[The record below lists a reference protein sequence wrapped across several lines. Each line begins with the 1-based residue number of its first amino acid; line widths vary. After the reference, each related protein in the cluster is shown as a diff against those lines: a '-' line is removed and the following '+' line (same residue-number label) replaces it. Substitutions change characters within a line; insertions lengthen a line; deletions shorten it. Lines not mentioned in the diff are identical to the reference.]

1 MCRTYAFYRLARTL
15 GLALCLAAGW
25 SSASWALEK
34 VHVVQRGESLA
45 AIARQ
50 YDVSISQLAAHN
62 GIDNRDYIFVGQR
75 LVMPFGDA
83 PTDALLGTYTVME
96 QDSLASIAAA
106 YGVST
111 AELMAYNGLTPATPI
126 WVGQPLLVP
135 IASAESDAR
144 YHEVRLGETLFAI
157 ARRYGVSWPELA
169 TYNNLDQADALATD
183 QVLAIPPATAASAL
197 SSAPP
202 ARPAAA
208 PSSPSPSAVASSAQH
223 AVSLGETLGS
233 IARRYD
239 VEPADLF
246 AVNGLSGT
254 PQIWAGQVL
263 TLPLRRD
270 GSAPLALDDPQPP
283 DRAGSAPAEAITE
296 NTPSGLVHV
305 VQPGENLSDLAKR
318 YDVPVFDISE
328 VNQLAARELLQP
340 GQRLNIPLD
349 LAGSPGYQGKRWVE
363 IDLSDQTLTAWDG
376 DDIYLH
382 TRISSGTARTPTP
395 VGHYRVWHMNEEQ
408 TMNGPGYSLPN
419 VKFNMYFYQSYAMHG
434 TWWHNNFG
442 QPMSHGCVNMSEAE
456 AEKLY
461 RFASLGLE
469 VWVHH

>member
-1 MCRTYAFYRLARTL
+1 MRRTYVFYRLARTV

-83 PTDALLGTYTVME
+83 PADSLLGTYTVTAR
-96 QDSLASIAAA
+96 DTLASIAAA

-111 AELMAYNGLTPATPI
+111 AELMAYNGLTAATPI

-144 YHEVRLGETLFAI
+144 YHEVRLGDTLFAI
-157 ARRYGVSWPELA
+157 ARYYGVSWPELA
-169 TYNNLDQADALATD
+169 AYNNLDQADTLATG
-183 QVLAIPPATAASAL
+183 QVLAIPPASSL

-208 PSSPSPSAVASSAQH
+208 PPSPSPTAVASSAQH

-233 IARRYD
+233 IAQRYG
-239 VEPADLF
+239 VEPVDLL

-263 TLPLRRD
+263 ALPLRRD
-270 GSAPLALDDPQPP
+270 GSAPLALGIDNPPP
-283 DRAGSAPAEAITE
+283 DRAGSAPLEAITE
-296 NTPSGLVHV
+296 NAPSGLVHV
-305 VQPGENLSDLAKR
+305 VQTGENLSDLAKR
-318 YDVPVFDISE
+318 YDVSVFDISE

-382 TRISSGTARTPTP
+382 TSISSGTTQYPTP
-395 VGHYRVWHMNEEQ
+395 IGHYRVWHMNEKQ

-419 VKFNMYFYQSYAMHG
+419 VKFNMYFYQGYAMHG
-434 TWWHNNFG
+434 TWWHDNFG
-442 QPMSHGCVNMSEAE
+442 QPMSHGCVNMRENE